1 MTEYTARTVTE
12 AIEAGL
18 QALGLAQE
26 DVEIEVLEEG
36 RGGVFGLGTK
46 PARVRLTP
54 RQGQVAQ
61 ETVVAAEMRAFA
73 VPEEPATSGIV
84 AAAVESSA
92 VSTST
97 GAATPARL
105 AGSDQA
111 ETPAMGNHT
120 PVDTNSE
127 ESIELARDFLQRL
140 LDRMDLQ
147 ARVEAAIQPPSELDD
162 EETYYLNIEGE
173 DLGNLIGRRGETLD
187 ALQHLVRLVVNQRTH
202 KWPHIEVD
210 VEHYKQRRERSLM
223 RLAVSTADRAVSE
236 KRTLVLEAMPARE
249 RRIVHL
255 ALRGRTDVTTRSVGE
270 DDSRKVTI
278 IPT

>member
-1 MTEYTARTVTE
+1 MTEYSARTVTE

-18 QALGLAQE
+18 QDLGLAQE

-46 PARVRLTP
+46 LARVRLTT
-54 RQGQVAQ
+54 RQGQVAGETFVTAEMGAFAIPEEQ
-61 ETVVAAEMRAFA
+61 ETSGAGATEVESGA
-73 VPEEPATSGIV
+73 VPS
-84 AAAVESSA
+84 
-92 VSTST
+92 ST
-97 GAATPARL
+97 GAATTAQT

-111 ETPAMGNHT
+111 ETPAMGNLM
-120 PVDTNSE
+120 PVDANSE

-140 LDRMDLQ
+140 LDHMDLQ

-162 EETYYLNIEGE
+162 DETYYLNIEGE

-187 ALQHLVRLVVNQRTH
+187 ALQYLVRLVVNQRTH

-236 KRTLVLEAMPARE
+236 KHTLVLEAMPARE
-249 RRIVHL
+249 RRIIHL

>member
-1 MTEYTARTVTE
+1 
-12 AIEAGL
+12 
-18 QALGLAQE
+18 
-26 DVEIEVLEEG
+26 
-36 RGGVFGLGTK
+36 
-46 PARVRLTP
+46 
-54 RQGQVAQ
+54 
-61 ETVVAAEMRAFA
+61 
-73 VPEEPATSGIV
+73 
-84 AAAVESSA
+84 
-92 VSTST
+92 
-97 GAATPARL
+97 
-105 AGSDQA
+105 
-111 ETPAMGNHT
+111 MGNQS

-140 LDRMDLQ
+140 LDHMDLQ

-187 ALQHLVRLVVNQRTH
+187 ALQYLVRLVVNQRTH
-202 KWPHIEVD
+202 KWPHVEVD
-210 VEHYKQRRERSLM
+210 VEHYKQRRESSLM